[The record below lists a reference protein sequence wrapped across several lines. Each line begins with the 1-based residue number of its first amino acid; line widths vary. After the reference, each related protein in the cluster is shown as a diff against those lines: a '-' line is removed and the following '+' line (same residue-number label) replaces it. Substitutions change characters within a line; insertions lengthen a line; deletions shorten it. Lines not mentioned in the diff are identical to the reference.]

1 MFRLFHQ
8 LMLMVGLL
16 MVGLLAVIEPASA
29 ARKTFDI
36 GKDKIQTFQEQTS
49 YSIEFRLLQSTGGGP
64 FEQIDGGRLCFAT
77 SVNDGS
83 QCVNSVGQVI
93 TAKPTQGGSQG
104 TLTFEYGIGF
114 NTPDDGRHL
123 VAFFNEA
130 RINEGDTES
139 ILVPALTRA
148 GTVTA
153 LETWSETLFIP
164 DPETRLRL
172 QARLVK
178 SSTQ

>member
-1 MFRLFHQ
+1 MI
-8 LMLMVGLL
+8 
-16 MVGLLAVIEPASA
+16 AEPTSA

-36 GKDKIQTFQEQTS
+36 GKDKIQTFQKQTP
-49 YSIEFRLLQSTGGGP
+49 YAIEYRLLQSTGGGP
-64 FEQIDGGRLCFAT
+64 FEQIDGGRLCFTT
-77 SVNDGS
+77 SANDGS

-104 TLTFEYGIGF
+104 TLTFEYSIGF
-114 NTPDDGRHL
+114 NAPGDDGRHL

-130 RINEGDTES
+130 RINDGDTES
-139 ILVPALTRA
+139 VLVPALVRA
-148 GTVTA
+148 GTATA